1 MLKCKLTTW
10 QRHDLSYFYSM
21 CSFWAPSDFS
31 LLLVSNWKAL
41 ITTNAKKAE
50 TYQKTN
56 RKKLLYLSIAV
67 PPGYRS
73 DLSETWLQRSLND
86 ASTKLSFLLFH
97 FYQHNLSGDDLQSRQ
112 SLAPD
117 TLNNIQFQQIGKDSL
132 LQFNSNQLYL
142 YRAKSQQLL
151 YIVR

>member
-67 PPGYRS
+67 PPGWN
-73 DLSETWLQRSLND
+73 LI
-86 ASTKLSFLLFH
+86 TKITKRCFNQIIIFAVP

>member
-97 FYQHNLSGDDLQSRQ
+97 FTSITFLETTYNLVNRLLLIHWTIFSFNK
-112 SLAPD
+112 LAK
-117 TLNNIQFQQIGKDSL
+117 TVYSNSIQINFI
-132 LQFNSNQLYL
+132 
-142 YRAKSQQLL
+142 
-151 YIVR
+151 YIVPNHNSCSIL